1 MSKDG
6 ENMLTLAG
14 FCQAVGASDTT
25 VGRWVKLGLPCQRV
39 ARPGG
44 GRPQLYFDPEEAKGW
59 VALHGSQTQRRRAL
73 ALTGSSAV
81 AVTVSP
87 AAEDTKSEADGEA
100 GLLPA
105 LGRLQRQELETH
117 RLLMK
122 MKVDGNVAAILAL
135 QDMHLA
141 EIRALA
147 QTESAAIDFRT
158 RIGELVVKTDIMAK
172 YLRVVG
178 GVRNAVLGVAS
189 SCVSMIMPYLR
200 DQNDA
205 FAVQQIIDRMIRE
218 ALRGFAEQERAEARA
233 RSGKT

>member
-1 MSKDG
+1 MSNEK
-6 ENMLTLAG
+6 TLLSLSG
-14 FCQAVGASDTT
+14 FCQAVGASDST
-25 VGRWVKLGLPCQRV
+25 VTRWVKLGLPCQRV

-81 AVTVSP
+81 AVTVP
-87 AAEDTKSEADGEA
+87 PPGEDTKSDADEGE

-105 LGRLQRQELETH
+105 LERLKRQELETH
-117 RLLMK
+117 RLLLK
-122 MKVDGNVAAILAL
+122 MKAEGNIAAILAL
-135 QDMHLA
+135 QDLHLK

-158 RIGELVVKTDIMAK
+158 RIGELVVKDDIMSK
-172 YLRVVG
+172 YLRIAS

-189 SCVSMIMPYLR
+189 SCVSMIIPFLR
-200 DQNDA
+200 NQSDA
-205 FAVQQIIDRMIRE
+205 LEVRQIIDRFNRD
-218 ALRGFAEQERAEARA
+218 ALREFVATERKE
-233 RSGKT
+233 RSSP